1 MTQKLPCTQ
10 ALVRRLIAAARKE
23 GLRITAIRPDGT
35 ILVHDGDAPLVPD
48 ATERLDGAPS
58 RWLNVKA

>member
-35 ILVHDGDAPLVPD
+35 ILVHDGDAPLYLMP
-48 ATERLDGAPS
+48 PS
-58 RWLNVKA
+58 D